1 MPVTRRYKIIGF
13 SVPPAIADQ
22 IEDIAR
28 RENRTKSELFREM
41 FRVWE
46 ERKQTEREREF
57 EYRLTKALVEAE
69 AEKTRSPRPEDP
81 LLVESLELAGYGQQ
95 QAEKLGLT
103 EHKID
108 RIVYEERQQARQPQG
123 GS

>member
-13 SVPPAIADQ
+13 SVPPAIADE

-69 AEKTRSPRPEDP
+69 DEKKRSPRPEDQ
-81 LLVESLELAGYGQQ
+81 LLAESLELARYGQQ
-95 QAEKLGLT
+95 QAEKLGIT
-103 EHKID
+103 ENKID
-108 RIVYEERQQARQPQG
+108 RIVYEERQKARKHQG